1 MRKPQGSLTATQ
13 YEILNV
19 VWSSGAAGA
28 TVAEIWQA
36 CSARRPVGRT
46 TILNHVDR
54 LEKRGWLIRRPQE
67 SPLRYLATLERAKTV
82 ALLAGDFVDGFFGGS
97 ARDLMVS
104 LLGSKR
110 LKPSEID
117 QLRRMLES
125 ASAQLDTK
133 NPSQNL
139 QNGLPRPGNSGTPTR
154 WGIGSK
160 KGK

>member
-1 MRKPQGSLTATQ
+1 MTTAIVTLPNRFCFRESPMPKPQGSLTSTQ

-19 VWSSGAAGA
+19 VWSHGDAGA

-36 CSARRPVGRT
+36 FSALRPVGRT

-54 LEKRGWLIRRPQE
+54 LEKRGWLVRREQE
-67 SPLRYLATLERAKTV
+67 SPLRYVATLDREKTV

-97 ARDLMVS
+97 ARDLIVS

-110 LKPSEID
+110 LRLKETD

-125 ASAQLDTK
+125 TSEQPHA
-133 NPSQNL
+133 
-139 QNGLPRPGNSGTPTR
+139 
-154 WGIGSK
+154 K

>member
-1 MRKPQGSLTATQ
+1 MPKPQGSLTSTQ
-13 YEILNV
+13 YEILDV
-19 VWSSGAAGA
+19 VWNHGTAGA

-36 CSARRPVGRT
+36 FAARRPVGRT

-54 LEKRGWLIRRPQE
+54 LEKRGWLVRREEE
-67 SPLRYLATLERAKTV
+67 SPLHYVAALGREKTV

-110 LKPSEID
+110 LKLTEID

-125 ASAQLDTK
+125 TSEQSDTK
-133 NPSQNL
+133 
-139 QNGLPRPGNSGTPTR
+139 
-154 WGIGSK
+154 
-160 KGK
+160 KGR

>member
-1 MRKPQGSLTATQ
+1 MPKPRGSLTSTQ
-13 YEILNV
+13 YEILDV
-19 VWSSGAAGA
+19 VWNHGTAGA

-36 CSARRPVGRT
+36 FAARRPVGRT

-54 LEKRGWLIRRPQE
+54 LEKRGWLIRRE
-67 SPLRYLATLERAKTV
+67 EEIPLHYVAALGREKTV

-110 LKPSEID
+110 LKPTEIAH
-117 QLRRMLES
+117 LRRLLES
-125 ASAQLDTK
+125 TSERSDT
-133 NPSQNL
+133 
-139 QNGLPRPGNSGTPTR
+139 
-154 WGIGSK
+154 K

>member
-1 MRKPQGSLTATQ
+1 MPKPQGSLTSTQ
-13 YEILNV
+13 YEILDV
-19 VWSSGAAGA
+19 VWRHGSTGA

-36 CSARRPVGRT
+36 FSVRRPVGRT

-54 LEKRGWLIRRPQE
+54 LEKRGWLIRREEE
-67 SPLRYLATLERAKTV
+67 SPLHYAAALGREKTV

-104 LLGSKR
+104 LMGSKR
-110 LKPSEID
+110 LKLTEID

-125 ASAQLDTK
+125 TTEQ
-133 NPSQNL
+133 
-139 QNGLPRPGNSGTPTR
+139 SGTQ
-154 WGIGSK
+154 

>member
-1 MRKPQGSLTATQ
+1 MPKPQGSLTSTQ

-19 VWSSGAAGA
+19 VWRHGDAGA

-36 CSARRPVGRT
+36 FSARRPVGRT

-54 LEKRGWLIRRPQE
+54 LEKRGWLIRRGQE
-67 SPLRYLATLERAKTV
+67 SPLRYVGTLGREKTV

-110 LKPSEID
+110 LKLKEID

-125 ASAQLDTK
+125 TSEQPDTK
-133 NPSQNL
+133 Q
-139 QNGLPRPGNSGTPTR
+139 
-154 WGIGSK
+154 
-160 KGK
+160 GK